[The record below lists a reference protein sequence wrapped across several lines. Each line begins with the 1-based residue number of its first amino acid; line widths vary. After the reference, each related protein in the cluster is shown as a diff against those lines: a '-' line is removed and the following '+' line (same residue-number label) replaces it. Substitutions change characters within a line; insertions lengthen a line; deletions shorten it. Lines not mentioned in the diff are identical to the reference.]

1 MLLLAACLRTT
12 PSYAQDVVDDQD
24 AQLWVQV
31 NAQVPVTRTWA
42 VVLEG
47 QPRWSQNF
55 THYDQIVLRVGTT
68 VRLTPVIQIGAAYA
82 LVPRRT
88 VLGALVEHQSYQQV
102 VVTLP
107 RMGRW
112 SPQFR
117 LREDQRVLD
126 QWGDAAH
133 RVREQFRVTHP
144 VPKAPAWT
152 IVLHEESFYN
162 LDRTVRGPSPG
173 WDQFRF
179 YSGVQRAVSRHLAIE
194 VGYMWQ
200 EVFRLGTR
208 PHRRNH
214 NAMIQVQYRPR
225 RSDTPGLLPGPVA
238 PAAAPP
244 A

>member
-1 MLLLAACLRTT
+1 MPPPSRLPLRLALMLLLAACLRTT

-68 VRLTPVIQIGAAYA
+68 VRLTPVIQLGAAYA

-152 IVLHEESFYN
+152 IVLHEQTNCRDVSGKSASST
-162 LDRTVRGPSPG
+162 RRSPG
-173 WDQFRF
+173 VPTSFAGGHGAPAADGRC
-179 YSGVQRAVSRHLAIE
+179 GAVSRTTGELSKEERAVIA
-194 VGYMWQ
+194 
-200 EVFRLGTR
+200 RLRRCVR
-208 PHRRNH
+208 P
-214 NAMIQVQYRPR
+214 
-225 RSDTPGLLPGPVA
+225 
-238 PAAAPP
+238 
-244 A
+244 